1 MRMRRQSDRNACKSL
16 NATILSLHNTI
27 VRLDQNHFPTR
38 VAESRLDKFIE
49 ADKQR
54 RNHA

>member
-1 MRMRRQSDRNACKSL
+1 MKMRRESDRNACKSL
-16 NATILSLHNTI
+16 NATILNLHNAI
-27 VRLDQNHFPTR
+27 VRLDQNHFRDR

-54 RNHA
+54 RKP